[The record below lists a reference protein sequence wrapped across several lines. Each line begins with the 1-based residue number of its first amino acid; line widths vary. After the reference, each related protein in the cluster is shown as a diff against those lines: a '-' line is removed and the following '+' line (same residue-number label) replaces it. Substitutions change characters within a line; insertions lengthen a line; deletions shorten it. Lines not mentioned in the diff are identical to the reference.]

1 MRVNLSPVI
10 PLFIAVV
17 EDGETCEVDFGW
29 ICDRSGE
36 GIISVMI
43 FYFTNFGIDK
53 ELDKGLWGYQKI

>member
-17 EDGETCEVDFGW
+17 EDGETCAVDFGW

-36 GIISVMI
+36 GIIPVMI
-43 FYFTNFGIDK
+43 FYFH
-53 ELDKGLWGYQKI
+53 